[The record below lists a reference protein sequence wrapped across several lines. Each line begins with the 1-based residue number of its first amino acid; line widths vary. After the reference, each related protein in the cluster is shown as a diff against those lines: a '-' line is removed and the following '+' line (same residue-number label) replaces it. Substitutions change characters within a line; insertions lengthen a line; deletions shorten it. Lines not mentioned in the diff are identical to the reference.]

1 MRMREKVDRSQY
13 LFDNRALFALILPL
27 VIEQMLAVLV
37 GMADSIMIAN
47 VGEEAVSGVSLVD
60 SVMLLLINAFSALA
74 TGGAVVTGQ
83 YLGQRNP
90 EKAQE
95 AAQQLIWFL
104 GILAIGVMAVLY
116 VAKNFVLHTVFG
128 QITAEV
134 RGYAEVYLL
143 IVAASIPFVAL
154 YNAGA
159 AIFRVMGNSK
169 VSMQVSIVMN
179 IVNVVGNAILI
190 YGFHRGSEG
199 VAIPTLVSRMVAAV
213 MILWLLGNRDLMIS
227 VPRTLHFHFDKNLV
241 KKILYIGVPNGLEN
255 SMFQLGKIM
264 VLSLVS
270 AFGTYAIA
278 ANAVSNVIASIQI
291 LPGMALSLALTT
303 VISRCIGA
311 NDYRQARYYTMK
323 LHGISYVCM
332 WVFIGITVLALP
344 LILKIY
350 NLSDVTAGETEK
362 IMLFHSVCACLIWPI
377 AFNLPTV
384 FRASGDVKYSMIASI
399 VSMWVCRIVFSYI
412 LGKYMGFGVFGVWMA
427 MVLDWIVRAI
437 CFLIRYKSGKWRG
450 KAIV

>member
-1 MRMREKVDRSQY
+1 M
-13 LFDNRALFALILPL
+13 FDNRALFALILPL

-37 GMADSIMIAN
+37 GMADSVMIAN

-213 MILWLLGNRDLMIS
+213 MILWLLG
-227 VPRTLHFHFDKNLV
+227 T
-241 KKILYIGVPNGLEN
+241 
-255 SMFQLGKIM
+255 
-264 VLSLVS
+264 
-270 AFGTYAIA
+270 
-278 ANAVSNVIASIQI
+278 
-291 LPGMALSLALTT
+291 
-303 VISRCIGA
+303 
-311 NDYRQARYYTMK
+311 
-323 LHGISYVCM
+323 GI
-332 WVFIGITVLALP
+332 
-344 LILKIY
+344 
-350 NLSDVTAGETEK
+350 
-362 IMLFHSVCACLIWPI
+362 
-377 AFNLPTV
+377 
-384 FRASGDVKYSMIASI
+384 
-399 VSMWVCRIVFSYI
+399 
-412 LGKYMGFGVFGVWMA
+412 
-427 MVLDWIVRAI
+427 
-437 CFLIRYKSGKWRG
+437 
-450 KAIV
+450 

>member
-1 MRMREKVDRSQY
+1 MGKKQNVDRSQY
-13 LFDNRALFALILPL
+13 LFDNHALFALILPL

-47 VGEEAVSGVSLVD
+47 VGESAVSGVSLVD

-83 YLGQRNP
+83 YLGQKNTQ
-90 EKAQE
+90 KAQE

-104 GILAIGVMAVLY
+104 AFLAIGVMALMY
-116 VAKNFVLHTVFG
+116 LAKGFILHTVFG

-134 RGYAEVYLL
+134 RSYAEVYLL

-179 IVNVVGNAILI
+179 IINVVGNAILI

-199 VAIPTLVSRMVAAV
+199 VAIPTLVSRMVAAI
-213 MILWLLGNRDLMIS
+213 MILWLLGNKDLTVS
-227 VPRTLHFHFDKNLV
+227 VPRTIHYHFDKNLI
-241 KKILYIGVPNGLEN
+241 KKILYIGIPNGLEN

-264 VLSLVS
+264 VLSLV
-270 AFGTYAIA
+270 ATFGTYAIA
-278 ANAVSNVIASIQI
+278 ANAVSNVVASVQI
-291 LPGMALSLALTT
+291 LPGMAMSLAITT

-311 NDYRQARYYTMK
+311 NAYDQAQYYTKK
-323 LHGISYVCM
+323 LHMISYLCM
-332 WVFIGITVLALP
+332 WVLIGITVLALP
-344 LILKIY
+344 LILKVY
-350 NLSDVTAGETEK
+350 NLSDITASETRR
-362 IMLFHSVCACLIWPI
+362 ILLFHGVSASLIWPV
-377 AFNLPTV
+377 AFNLPSV
-384 FRASGDVKYSMIASI
+384 FRAAGDVKFSMVTSI
-399 VSMWVCRIVFSYI
+399 ISMWICRIVFSYI

-427 MVLDWIVRAI
+427 MILDWIVRAI
-437 CFLIRYKSGKWRG
+437 CFIIRYRSGKWKG
-450 KAIV
+450 KSLV

>member
-1 MRMREKVDRSQY
+1 MGKKQNVDRSQY
-13 LFDNRALFALILPL
+13 LFDNHALFALILPL

-47 VGEEAVSGVSLVD
+47 VGESAVSGVSLVD

-83 YLGQRNP
+83 YLGQRNTQ
-90 EKAQE
+90 KAQE

-104 GILAIGVMAVLY
+104 AFLAIGVMALMY
-116 VAKNFVLHTVFG
+116 LAKGFILHTVFG

-134 RGYAEVYLL
+134 RSYAEVYLL

-179 IVNVVGNAILI
+179 IINVVGNAILI

-199 VAIPTLVSRMVAAV
+199 VAIPTLVSRMVAAI
-213 MILWLLGNRDLMIS
+213 MILWLLGNKDLTVS
-227 VPRTLHFHFDKNLV
+227 VPRTIHYHFDKNLI
-241 KKILYIGVPNGLEN
+241 KKILYIGIPNGLEN

-264 VLSLVS
+264 VLSLV
-270 AFGTYAIA
+270 ATFGTYAIA
-278 ANAVSNVIASIQI
+278 ANAVSNVVASVQI
-291 LPGMALSLALTT
+291 LPGMAMSLAITT

-311 NDYRQARYYTMK
+311 NAYDQAQYYTKK
-323 LHGISYVCM
+323 LHMIS
-332 WVFIGITVLALP
+332 
-344 LILKIY
+344 
-350 NLSDVTAGETEK
+350 
-362 IMLFHSVCACLIWPI
+362 
-377 AFNLPTV
+377 
-384 FRASGDVKYSMIASI
+384 
-399 VSMWVCRIVFSYI
+399 
-412 LGKYMGFGVFGVWMA
+412 
-427 MVLDWIVRAI
+427 
-437 CFLIRYKSGKWRG
+437 
-450 KAIV
+450 